1 VCASVTSGLF
11 RTTFWERGQAIRGHD
26 CLLTYEA
33 NSERQG
39 DVLEC
44 DGPSLHENACASSD
58 SFNLD
63 N

>member
-1 VCASVTSGLF
+1 MCASVTSGLF

-44 DGPSLHENACASSD
+44 DGPSLH
-58 SFNLD
+58 
-63 N
+63 